1 MATTTT
7 AKKQK
12 PPCNN
17 SLFLLDFLFLV
28 SVFIL
33 KGKKKQGKDRKV
45 VLFVTLQFKDRYLYG
60 SKKNQLKLKTEKR
73 EEEGQEVAGDI
84 SSNNF
89 NQLILIAIPSAITA
103 TTAAAA
109 VNRYYG

>member
-1 MATTTT
+1 MYCLLHFNLKTDICT
-7 AKKQK
+7 AQ
-12 PPCNN
+12 
-17 SLFLLDFLFLV
+17 
-28 SVFIL
+28 
-33 KGKKKQGKDRKV
+33 
-45 VLFVTLQFKDRYLYG
+45 
-60 SKKNQLKLKTEKR
+60 KKNQLKLKTEKR